1 MARDNTVTYVKA
13 LGIILMVLGHVLS
26 SDMLVRRAILTFH
39 MPLFFLMSGYCFKEK
54 YLDDAKQFV
63 MRKIKGIYMPYVLFA
78 LPFLALHNVFCHWH
92 LYEST
97 WLYGWK
103 DFAWNAGR
111 IVTRM
116 SMNEGLLGTFWF
128 LKELFW
134 GNLIFYATVK
144 LVKWQLDIGKWR
156 LGAEWLTVIELFVL
170 TEIVCIFHL
179 RVPYFGVGQ
188 TSLYAAFFIGVGYL
202 WKKSEWNTN
211 RWWIWVIGITSVFA
225 EASLIKGTVAID
237 AQTPMSLIY
246 YAVTAIFGTMVMF
259 NISKWLNLCLHG
271 SMQSA
276 MLFIGE
282 HTLSIMALHFISFK
296 IVTLGCIT
304 VNQLPIERLEDFPVI
319 RNFAITGCGVLLYM
333 FVGLSVPLVLA
344 WLWCKIKERI
354 NVKIIK

>member
-1 MARDNTVTYVKA
+1 M
-13 LGIILMVLGHVLS
+13 
-26 SDMLVRRAILTFH
+26 
-39 MPLFFLMSGYCFKEK
+39 
-54 YLDDAKQFV
+54 
-63 MRKIKGIYMPYVLFA
+63 
-78 LPFLALHNVFCHWH
+78 
-92 LYEST
+92 
-97 WLYGWK
+97 
-103 DFAWNAGR
+103 
-111 IVTRM
+111 
-116 SMNEGLLGTFWF
+116 
-128 LKELFW
+128 
-134 GNLIFYATVK
+134 
-144 LVKWQLDIGKWR
+144 
-156 LGAEWLTVIELFVL
+156 
-170 TEIVCIFHL
+170 
-179 RVPYFGVGQ
+179 
-188 TSLYAAFFIGVGYL
+188 
-202 WKKSEWNTN
+202 
-211 RWWIWVIGITSVFA
+211 IGITSVFA

-246 YAVTAIFGTMVMF
+246 YAVTAIFGTRVMF

-344 WLWCKIKERI
+344 WLWCEIKERI